1 MDGKNYNMEYMDNN
15 FIRILKNY
23 NMDGKF
29 RILKKQDNFNRD
41 GQIRIL
47 KNRNNFNTDGK
58 IRILKKRDNHYVKDM
73 ENNYIYRVPQKKC
86 PIAIFSL
93 NLFQRSDYTFSH
105 VFRN

>member
-1 MDGKNYNMEYMDNN
+1 MEEFESLKNATPTRWTEKNYNMEYMDNN

-29 RILKKQDNFNRD
+29 RILKKQDNRD

-58 IRILKKRDNHYVKDM
+58 IRILKKRDNHYVEDM
-73 ENNYIYRVPQKKC
+73 ENNYIYILKK
-86 PIAIFSL
+86 
-93 NLFQRSDYTFSH
+93 
-105 VFRN
+105 